1 MDQRLAALSVL
12 FSVVVISGCVGGGG
26 GQGTESQGNQ
36 AIAVNQI
43 SVEPQEIFQGSNVRI
58 RMSLTNVG
66 ELPAKLLVARSD
78 ANRNTGG
85 QILTSYCPDIFSVES
100 FSASSSNVSSTQ
112 RTYMLEPD
120 YSVRLNWNLNQT
132 GSEVPLNGYDCNL
145 RFEVPF
151 NYSVEAFRQIQ
162 VKDNPDVEGSEEI
175 FAKSSQGPMKLE
187 LEAIGSSAPRG
198 APTFLKNDS
207 AEILVQL
214 VNKEPEEGSFVGT
227 VSLGAPS
234 ISARGMQFDGS
245 CPDPESVPE
254 SGTISLFQGQSKVFR
269 CSLDWGSHDFGLAPS
284 LRAEVFARAN
294 YTFVKTAGTKSV
306 RVRYRGN

>member
-1 MDQRLAALSVL
+1 MDQRLAALSAL
-12 FSVVVISGCVGGGG
+12 FSVIVVSGCVGGGG
-26 GQGTESQGNQ
+26 GQGTESQGGQ

-43 SVEPQEIFQGSNVRI
+43 SVQPQEIFQGSNVRV

-66 ELPAKLLVARSD
+66 ELPAKLLVARSG
-78 ANRNTGG
+78 ASSNTGG
-85 QILTSYCPDIFSVES
+85 QILTSYCPDIFDVES

-120 YSVRLNWNLNQT
+120 YSVRMNWNLEQT
-132 GSEVPLNGYDCNL
+132 GSNVPLNGYDCNL

-162 VKDNPDVEGSEEI
+162 VKDDPEVQGSEEL

-187 LEAIGSSAPRG
+187 IQAIGSSAPSG

-207 AEILVQL
+207 GEVLVQL
-214 VNKEPEEGSFVGT
+214 VNKEPSEGSFLGT
-227 VSLGAPS
+227 VSLGPPN
-234 ISARGMQFDGS
+234 IFARGMKFENQ
-245 CPDPESVPE
+245 CPSDESIPE
-254 SGTISLFQGQSKVFR
+254 SGTISLFQGQSKIFR
-269 CSLDWGSHDFGLAPS
+269 CNIDWSNHDFDLAPS
-284 LRAEVFARAN
+284 LRGEVFARAN
-294 YTFVKTAGTKSV
+294 YTFVKSAGTRGV